1 MRLIDA
7 DALFQSYLDTDKQ
20 ADLIK
25 YEEDKLKAGG
35 NGDFFPGFY
44 TAVMIFRD
52 LINEA
57 PTIGGWISV
66 KERLPEEDGEYLIG
80 WANSDE
86 MYLSC
91 FTRDCFGMSFG
102 LRDEEQEHRP
112 AWYYIDDEWGEVE
125 WDNVEYW
132 TEKPAP
138 PETKG
143 EEE

>member
-1 MRLIDA
+1 MIDA

-66 KERLPEEDGEYLIG
+66 KERLPQDEQWVAALLYGLVGYNTILLQYNAMLNEFITDDGIEY
-80 WANSDE
+80 D
-86 MYLSC
+86 
-91 FTRDCFGMSFG
+91 
-102 LRDEEQEHRP
+102 
-112 AWYYIDDEWGEVE
+112 IDDVA
-125 WDNVEYW
+125 YW
-132 TEKPAP
+132 VGLPEP
-138 PETKG
+138 PEETKG